1 MIGRKKREPGK
12 LGSCNLT
19 VAEIEEMLRKA
30 GLQATAQ
37 RIAICRYVFCE
48 ADHPTAEDVKTWA
61 DRHLG
66 KISLATVYNTLSKL
80 AEAGLLQELKLSH
93 SDSVVYDMN
102 TRRHFHFLD
111 EKTGRLFDVG
121 EDELGLELK
130 LKGGLKARAIE
141 VLIRGSHGK

>member
-1 MIGRKKREPGK
+1 MTARKKRRE
-12 LGSCNLT
+12 CMQELT
-19 VAEIEEMLRKA
+19 HEEIEQMLRKA

-48 ADHPTAEDVKTWA
+48 ADHPTADDVKKWA
-61 DRHLG
+61 DKRLP

-80 AEAGLLQELKLSH
+80 AEAGLLLELKLSH
-93 SDSVVYDMN
+93 SDSVVYDVN
-102 TRRHFHFLD
+102 TERHFHFLD
-111 EKTGRLFDVG
+111 EKTGKLFDVG

-141 VLIRGSHGK
+141 VLIRGSTGK